1 MNDSNFLIAYNWARP
16 YIEDVKSIPA
26 MIKEGRK
33 TKQGLRDLNYYGPRR
48 VKDAAG
54 APPAAPV
61 ADGEAGP
68 EAGPPATPPV
78 EAHDGGAI
86 VK

>member
-1 MNDSNFLIAYNWARP
+1 
-16 YIEDVKSIPA
+16 VKSIPA

-54 APPAAPV
+54 DPPAAPV
-61 ADGEAGP
+61 AAPEAGP
-68 EAGPPATPPV
+68 EAAPPAPPPV
-78 EAHDGGAI
+78 EAHDQGAI